1 MTKKD
6 FYNLI
11 EEFVKAGYSED
22 SVIKL
27 KWTSEPS
34 KDWERCGIPAR
45 DCDEIEIRWSRY
57 EWGADG
63 VTMPDGSIKWGKT
76 GYNTEIIFKD
86 YGTWYCDD
94 PRRYEVSGTM
104 FKGLPPVEEVHY
116 NYTTAEEV
124 LEGFEEDY
132 GQAYRYWE
140 VEE

>member
-1 MTKKD
+1 MTKKE
-6 FYNLI
+6 FYSLI
-11 EEFVKAGYSED
+11 DKFIKAGYNED

-27 KWTSEPS
+27 KWTTKPS

-45 DCDEIEIRWSRY
+45 DCDEIEIKWYRY
-57 EWGADG
+57 
-63 VTMPDGSIKWGKT
+63 KWYSGEES
-76 GYNTEIIFKD
+76 GYATEIVFKD
-86 YGTWYCDD
+86 YGTWYVDD
-94 PRRYEVSGTM
+94 PCRYQVSGTL
-104 FKGLPPVEEVHY
+104 FKGLPPVEGEPY